1 MKRLW
6 RDTKFMAE
14 KWNSHAE
21 YKARLEARLAEAARL
36 ETLHRRIGNVRLIV
50 VVIGLVM
57 AWRVIG
63 PQTLAWYWMLAPLAV
78 FIWLAAY
85 HERILARR
93 RRALRAAAFYQRAID
108 RLEGN
113 WVGLGE
119 PGERFRNPHHPFAE
133 DLDLFGRGSLFDMI
147 SATRTRAGEERLA
160 RWLLEPASPEEIQA
174 RQEAI
179 EELRHEIDLRESLAL
194 MGEDVRLGVHP
205 EALANWGKAPPLLD
219 SAALRVLCAVSAL
232 LNVAAAFAAYHFSS
246 LLVLAPTLALSTA
259 IGFYTRERVREVITE
274 VEIPA
279 HDLALLRDI
288 LLCVEQQRFRTRK
301 LVGLRAALEMEG
313 HPPSQRIARLN
324 RLVELLDSRDNVAV
338 RIIGPPLLWS
348 TQIALAVEAWRK
360 TNGSE
365 VRRWLET
372 IGEVEALCSLAAYA
386 YAHPNDVFPE
396 IVPGPPR
403 FEAEAIAHPMLVES
417 KAVRNDLRLGP
428 DLKLLV
434 VSGSNMSGKSTL
446 LRTVGVNAVLAMAGA
461 PVRAAKLRMSPL
473 AIGASIRVVDSLQD
487 GSSRFYAEITR
498 LRQIMELTEGSTP
511 VLFLLDELLHG
522 TNSRD
527 RRIGAEAVVKALIER
542 GAVGLI
548 TTHDLALAH
557 IADVLAPHAAN
568 VHFEDRLEKGKI
580 TFDYKLRP
588 GVSTTSNAL
597 ELMRQVGLQV

>member
-1 MKRLW
+1 
-6 RDTKFMAE
+6 MAE
-14 KWNSHAE
+14 EKWDSHAE
-21 YKARLEARLAEAARL
+21 YKRRLEARLAEAARL
-36 ETLHRRIGNVRLIV
+36 ESLHRRTGNVRLAV
-50 VVIGLVM
+50 AGVGLVM
-57 AWRVIG
+57 AWRALGV
-63 PQTLAWYWMLAPLAV
+63 QAMAWYWLLLPLAAFV
-78 FIWLAAY
+78 WLGSY
-85 HERILARR
+85 HERVIAGR

-147 SATRTRAGEERLA
+147 CSTRTRAGEERLA
-160 RWLLEPASPEEIQA
+160 RWLLEPATPEEIRA

-179 EELRHEIDLRESLAL
+179 EELRQEIDLREKMAL

-205 EALANWGKAPPLLD
+205 EALAAWGQAPPLLD
-219 SAALRVLCAVSAL
+219 STALRVLCAVSAA
-232 LNVAAAFAAYHFSS
+232 LNVAAAFAAYHWGSAAV
-246 LLVLAPTLALSTA
+246 LLPSLALSTA
-259 IGFYTRERVREVITE
+259 IGFYTRERVREVIAD

-288 LLCVEQQRFRTRK
+288 LLCVEQQKFQTAK
-301 LVGLRAALEMEG
+301 LTGLRAALEIEG
-313 HPPSQRIARLN
+313 HPPSRRIARLN
-324 RLVELLDSRDNVAV
+324 RLVEMLDSRDNVAV

-348 TQIALAVEAWRK
+348 TQLALAVEAWRK
-360 TNGSE
+360 ANGRE
-365 VRRWLET
+365 VRRWLEA

-461 PVRAAKLRMSPL
+461 PVRAARLRMSPL
-473 AIGASIRVVDSLQD
+473 CIGASIRVMDSLQD

-498 LRQIMELTEGSTP
+498 LRQIVELASGGAP
-511 VLFLLDELLHG
+511 LVFLLDELLHG

-527 RRIGAEAVVKALIER
+527 RRIGAEAVVKALVQR
-542 GAVGLI
+542 GAIGLI

-557 IADVLAPHAAN
+557 IADMLAPAAAN
-568 VHFEDRLEKGKI
+568 VHFEDHLENGRI

-588 GVSTTSNAL
+588 GIATKSNAL
-597 ELMRQVGLQV
+597 ELMRSVGLEV